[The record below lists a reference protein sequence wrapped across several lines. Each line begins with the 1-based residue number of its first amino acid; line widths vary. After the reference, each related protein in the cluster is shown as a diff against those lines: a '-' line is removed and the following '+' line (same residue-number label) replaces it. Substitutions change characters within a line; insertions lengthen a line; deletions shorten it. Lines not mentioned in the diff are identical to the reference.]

1 MMKRITLIFLLI
13 INYTA
18 RSQNITANWFVRNA
32 HIANYNLTNQSVYYT
47 PAMASGF
54 GFSHKRKFIELA
66 TFVNKQDDYGLFTF
80 FGSNIHKTSLDE
92 NWKLYTNWFGEF
104 TLLPKQKESK
114 SIWIGTSGICFFINH
129 EYKWGAIGIPL
140 CIGGVY
146 SQQTFSLNSR
156 AILNLSIN
164 IK

>member
-1 MMKRITLIFLLI
+1 MMKRITLILLLMS
-13 INYTA
+13 NYVGYG
-18 RSQNITANWFVRNA
+18 QKITMNWFIRNA
-32 HIANYNLTNQSVYYT
+32 HITNYNLTSQSLYYT
-47 PAMASGF
+47 PALASGI
-54 GFSHKRKFIELA
+54 GFSHKKKFIELA
-66 TFVNKQDDYGLFTF
+66 AFVNKQDDYGLFTF
-80 FGSNIHKTSLDE
+80 FGSNIHNTSLDE
-92 NWKLYTNWFGEF
+92 NWNLYTNWFGEF

-140 CIGGVY
+140 CIGGAY
-146 SQQTFSLNSR
+146 SQQTFSVNSR